1 MCEASFGIEVGYE
14 TLEFAY
20 VYMCAFL
27 AKHTVA
33 LALSFMGAYTS
44 AYCRQV
50 AAAVYYR
57 HGIAEVAF
65 GKFGNPLRNIVA
77 DGASFF
83 APGHLASQ
91 TSAGFTYGFRYGVVF

>member
-50 AAAVYYR
+50 A
-57 HGIAEVAF
+57 F